1 MRKINL
7 RDFQVA
13 TSLTARDINRRIILN
28 VIRLRQPLSRADVA
42 RLTGL
47 QRSTVSLIADQLID
61 EGWIVEGA
69 YGRLPR
75 GRRPIYL
82 QLNTDKARIIGIN
95 VRPTQTTIAVADLNG
110 EFLGQEQFPTDA
122 DPKEFIKVLTQRVKA
137 VIKRYPNA
145 TFEGIG
151 VSLPGRVNTDTH
163 KLTVAPNIGWRDV
176 DLKTPLEK
184 ATKLPVEVENAA
196 NACAL
201 AENYFGKHAE
211 EVDNLIAVTVAEGIG
226 TGIITNG
233 MLMRGTAGMAGEF
246 GHVALDPDGPPCKCG
261 NRGCWETLASNTAA
275 IRDYTQALAGG
286 TNGRRRRPRVTFED
300 ILRLA
305 AEGDKTAGKV
315 LDNMARH
322 LGEGLAMLITGFAP
336 SLVVVVGEVTRAWER
351 VGPIIQK
358 VVDERCRNLG
368 YTETRIVPGDESA
381 QPRLQG
387 TIALVLEKYFGAP
400 EVA

>member
-47 QRSTVSLIADQLID
+47 QRSTVSLIADQLIE

-110 EFLGQEQFPTDA
+110 EFLGQEQFPTDP
-122 DPKEFIKVLTQRVKA
+122 DPKEFIKILTQRVKA

-176 DLKTPLEK
+176 DLKTTLEK

-246 GHVALDPDGPPCKCG
+246 GHVALDPNGPPCKCG
-261 NRGCWETLASNTAA
+261 NKGCWETLASNTAA
-275 IRDYTQALAGG
+275 IRDYIQAVTGG
-286 TNGRRRRPRVTFED
+286 TNGRRRRPKVTFED

-315 LDNMARH
+315 LDNMAKH

-336 SLVVVVGEVTRAWER
+336 SLVVVVGEVTRAWDR

-368 YTETRIVPGDESA
+368 YTETRIIPGDEAA